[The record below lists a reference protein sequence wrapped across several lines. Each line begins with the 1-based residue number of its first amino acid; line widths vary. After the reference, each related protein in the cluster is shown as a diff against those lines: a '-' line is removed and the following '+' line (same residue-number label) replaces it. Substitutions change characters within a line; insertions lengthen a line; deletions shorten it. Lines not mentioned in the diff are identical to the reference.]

1 MSEPNVTPPLRL
13 LGCLWLSADQL
24 TRPTVH
30 GESIHFSG
38 GDIGLAFVDLD
49 TLDAVIGKL
58 TAARYMAASAQLAA
72 ESARRDSTPPVDRKL
87 LSPAG
92 DRRENSV
99 PCSVCRAD
107 TWNINGR
114 CAEHQAEKVGV

>member
-1 MSEPNVTPPLRL
+1 MSEPNVTSPIRL
-13 LGCLWLSADQL
+13 LGCIWLTAEQL

-30 GESIHFSG
+30 GESIHFHPG
-38 GDIGLAFVDLD
+38 NIGLAFHDLD

-58 TAARYMAASAQLAA
+58 TAARHMAASAQLAA

>member
-30 GESIHFSG
+30 GGESIHFSG
-38 GDIGLAFVDLD
+38 GEIGLAFHDLD

-58 TAARYMAASAQLAA
+58 TAARHMAASAQLAA
-72 ESARRDSTPPVDRKL
+72 ESARRDSTPADPKL
-87 LSPAG
+87 SHAG
-92 DRRENSV
+92 DRRENPV
-99 PCSVCRAD
+99 PCSMCRAH
-107 TWNINGR
+107 TWAINGL
-114 CAEHQAEKVGV
+114 CDVHQAEKVGV